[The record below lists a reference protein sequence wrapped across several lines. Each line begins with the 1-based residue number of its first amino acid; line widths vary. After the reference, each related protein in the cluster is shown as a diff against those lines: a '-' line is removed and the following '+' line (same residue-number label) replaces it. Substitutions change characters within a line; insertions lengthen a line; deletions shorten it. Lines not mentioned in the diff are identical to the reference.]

1 MMPAFRRGRRVMRN
15 QIGSVIHLRLLQ
27 GRISAP
33 RWPSVSMRTHS
44 PLAHELKDAVFYFA
58 RTDEPYSW
66 EFGPKVP
73 MFGMGDCN

>member
-1 MMPAFRRGRRVMRN
+1 
-15 QIGSVIHLRLLQ
+15 
-27 GRISAP
+27 
-33 RWPSVSMRTHS
+33 MRTHS